1 MFKNISFKYKNLN
14 TELITHVLKGWN
26 VMNRTGTLCCFLLF
40 VATGVQAIGLQHG
53 LFRSQSTQ
61 GDPWQGTA
69 QIIREHYDITVFPDY
84 LDVELEWEFK
94 TGGDEPAAHKDA
106 LEIVGNLNFVQN
118 SVVISMITW
127 YKDMILKGKL
137 KTNAV
142 AREQY
147 EDVVQRSSDAP
158 PPPRDPVLLE
168 YIRDDNYDI
177 SIFPVEYGK
186 TRQVRI
192 RYLIPAYEVNGVN
205 KISYPHAF
213 TDKASVSIKNGPGV
227 KGYTVETAINV
238 VPYFIDGPVLLDRN
252 KFEFRPYRGAAGRE
266 SIEFIVPELNN
277 ELSGSVVYSGAFSTE
292 SMSGEAA
299 HVITMSA
306 DRALLKTSIPQ
317 DFVILWR
324 WNHPEVLVKYAGQI
338 VQQSKQLM
346 KFLNTLNEDGK
357 RAALII
363 SMQGGERITFELDS
377 PGSDEYTKM
386 LKWLTDVSMHDVIE
400 PELTN
405 ATKKE
410 IQFDVEKAIR
420 EFNDALQAALDMF
433 DSGSKSLRQFIL
445 LTAGPR
451 LITNFTAKLPDI
463 VWNSSIAIKTLSSYD
478 GAAAAFA
485 ESSGDRAEIM
495 YWPGVDINAFLMKDS
510 SNVKVV
516 ATMSNGD
523 RSYSFKVS
531 AEKDT
536 ACRNCGLRTT
546 TEAHLFSNPALK
558 KEILWRV
565 EQGDYAVEF
574 LETPTV
580 VTMGDGLQYAR
591 LIGASKYLNPLADV
605 MPSSVASS
613 VGFIDEKYSLVAL
626 EEDALSQDVAA
637 KYNESG
643 VPLLDSKDI
652 FAASDERHD
661 VSVAEWFKANP
672 PASMAKALYGLYPL
686 SWNGGWIKVTAME
699 AGMVDDFNKR
709 DMGVQAFGRV
719 AMPAVA
725 PVYAEALNATFNYDA
740 LSVRPLAG
748 APVSENLQIISNQG
762 RIEIDLSGISSR
774 DHNGLSIVIYN
785 LNGKVVNILRVSGG
799 KKIAFWA
806 GSIGLSKGAYIIKV
820 TGKGISMSRKIMIR

>member
-1 MFKNISFKYKNLN
+1 MFV
-14 TELITHVLKGWN
+14 T
-26 VMNRTGTLCCFLLF
+26 
-40 VATGVQAIGLQHG
+40 TGVHAIGLQHG

-61 GDPWQGTA
+61 GEPWQGTA

-94 TGGDEPAAHKDA
+94 TGGTEPAAHKDA

-118 SVVISMITW
+118 SVVVSMITW

-137 KTNAV
+137 KTNEV

-147 EDVVQRSSDAP
+147 ENVVQRSSDAP

-168 YIRDDNYDI
+168 YVRDDNYDI

-213 TDKASVSIKNGPGV
+213 TDKATVAVKNGPGV
-227 KGYTVETAINV
+227 KGYSVETAINV

-252 KFEFRPYRGAAGRE
+252 TFEFQPYRSGAGKE

-277 ELSGSVVYSGAFSTE
+277 EPSGSIVYSGSFSTE
-292 SMSGEAA
+292 FMSGEAA

-306 DRALLKTSIPQ
+306 DQALLRTSIPQ

-338 VQQSKQLM
+338 VKQSKQLIT
-346 KFLNTLNEDGK
+346 FLNLLSEEGK

-363 SMQGGERITFELDS
+363 SMQGGERIAFELDS
-377 PGSDEYTKM
+377 PGGNEYKKM

-400 PELTN
+400 PELT
-405 ATKKE
+405 TTPKKE
-410 IQFDVEKAIR
+410 IQFDVDKAIR

-433 DSGSKSLRQFIL
+433 DSGSKSLKQFIL

-451 LITNFTAKLPDI
+451 LITNYNPGLPDF

-478 GAAAAFA
+478 GASAAFA
-485 ESSGDRAEIM
+485 ESPGDRAEIM
-495 YWPGVDINAFLMKDS
+495 YWPGIDINAFLQKDSS

-523 RSYSFKVS
+523 KAYSFKVS

-536 ACRNCGLRTT
+536 ACRYCGLTTT
-546 TEAHLFSNPALK
+546 TEAHLFSTSELR

-574 LETPTV
+574 IETPTV
-580 VTMGDGLQYAR
+580 VTMGEGLQYAR

-605 MPSSVASS
+605 MPSSVAAS

-626 EEDALSQDVAA
+626 EEDALSEDVAA

-661 VSVAEWFKANP
+661 VPVAEWLKANP
-672 PASMAKALYGLYPL
+672 PESMAKGSYGLYPFR
-686 SWNGGWIKVTAME
+686 NGGWIKVTAME
-699 AGMVDDFNKR
+699 AGMFDGVTAK
-709 DMGVQAFGRV
+709 DMGAQAFGRV
-719 AMPAVA
+719 ALPAVA
-725 PVYAEALNATFNYDA
+725 PVYAETFNAAFNYDA

-748 APVSENLQIISNQG
+748 VLVSENLQIVSNQG
-762 RIEIDLSGISSR
+762 RIEIDLSGINSR
-774 DHNGLSIVIYN
+774 DFNELSIVIYN
-785 LNGKVVNILRVSGG
+785 LNGRVVNVLRVSGG
-799 KKIAFWA
+799 KKVAISANT
-806 GSIGLSKGAYIIKV
+806 IGLSKGAYIIKV
-820 TGKGISMSRKIMIR
+820 TGKGISMSRKIMIQ